1 MIPFVLYAYG
11 TPDDVSSLLGTLG
24 SLGSG
29 MAGVLLK
36 AIKGGQ

>member
-24 SLGSG
+24 SG